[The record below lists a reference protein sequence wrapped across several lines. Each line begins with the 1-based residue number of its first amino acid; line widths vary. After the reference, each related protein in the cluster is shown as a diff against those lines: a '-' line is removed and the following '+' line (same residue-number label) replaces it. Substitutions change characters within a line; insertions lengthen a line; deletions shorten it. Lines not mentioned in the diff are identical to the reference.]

1 MSLPVVDTEKLIS
14 SVTSD
19 SWREELENTSRK
31 YHITAAWIA
40 IIFDPIFAATD
51 YINIP
56 EHWIQ
61 LLCIRLS
68 VALITFV
75 NLQVGLRRNF
85 PSYVIAFVPVML
97 ISAQNAYTFYL
108 IDNEGILGH
117 SLNYMALL
125 IGASMFVLW
134 SLPYSL
140 FVVLISAAI
149 TAVFV
154 GLNKD
159 IALEFFLVQGGFL
172 LAIVGI
178 FMVVL
183 IKARYDLTLK
193 EIKARLAL
201 KASNQALA
209 EQKYLVE
216 SKNKKIVSSI
226 NYAKRIQ
233 DSVLGDKESI
243 KSWFSDAM
251 VLFKPKDVLSGDFYW
266 FYQNREQDIR
276 IIIAADCT
284 GHGVPAALMTI
295 MGSSLLN
302 EIVIQNKIF
311 APHKILHTLDDRII
325 QALNSD
331 NSRQSINDGMD
342 VTVLTFHQNKLFFS
356 GAKNP
361 MLLIR
366 QQEVS
371 LIKGAKYPIGSTQYS
386 EKVFKSQSFDL
397 LRGDRIYTYSDGYQD
412 QFGHNDKGKYLN
424 TRFRKQLQETA
435 TLPMAKQEQS
445 LLEEF
450 EQWRGDNKQTDDLL
464 VVGIEI

>member
-1 MSLPVVDTEKLIS
+1 M
-14 SVTSD
+14 
-19 SWREELENTSRK
+19 
-31 YHITAAWIA
+31 
-40 IIFDPIFAATD
+40 
-51 YINIP
+51 
-56 EHWIQ
+56 
-61 LLCIRLS
+61 
-68 VALITFV
+68 
-75 NLQVGLRRNF
+75 NLN
-85 PSYVIAFVPVML
+85 
-97 ISAQNAYTFYL
+97 YTPFYL

-140 FVVLISAAI
+140 FVLIISTAI
-149 TAVFV
+149 TVVFV
-154 GLNKD
+154 GLNKQ
-159 IALEFFLVQGGFL
+159 IVVEFFLVQGGFL

-201 KASNQALA
+201 KESNQALA

-233 DSVLGDKESI
+233 DSVLGNKESI

-266 FYQNREQDIR
+266 FYQNQEQDIR

-302 EIVIQNKIF
+302 EIVIQNKVF
-311 APHKILHTLDDRII
+311 APHKILHTLDYKII
-325 QALNSD
+325 QALNSN

-342 VTVLTFHQNKLFFS
+342 VTVLTFHQNKVFFS

-361 MLLIR
+361 MLLI
-366 QQEVS
+366 QNQEAT
-371 LIKGAKYPIGSTQYS
+371 LIKGAKYPIGSTQYA
-386 EKVFKSQSFDL
+386 EKAFESQSFGL
-397 LRGDRIYTYSDGYQD
+397 NKGDKVYMYSDGYQD
-412 QFGHNDKGKYLN
+412 QFGHDNKGKYLN
-424 TRFRKQLQETA
+424 TRFRELLLRTASLQ
-435 TLPMAKQEQS
+435 MAEQEQA
-445 LLEEF
+445 LLKEF
-450 EQWRGDNKQTDDLL
+450 ESWRGDNKQTDDLL
-464 VVGIEI
+464 VVGIQI